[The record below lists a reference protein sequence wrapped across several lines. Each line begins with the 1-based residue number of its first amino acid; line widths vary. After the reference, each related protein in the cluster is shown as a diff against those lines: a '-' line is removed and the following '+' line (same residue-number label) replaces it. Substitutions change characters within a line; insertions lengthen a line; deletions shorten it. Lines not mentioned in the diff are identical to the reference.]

1 MNSSNQKAA
10 ERLGEV
16 GRTLKAARE
25 AKGIGLG
32 ELSANIRINRSH
44 LEHIEAGELDRLPA
58 ITFVRGFVRNYAIAV
73 GLDASD
79 VMAQMGEVAQLL
91 DAGPMPLDPP
101 AEVRPEPIVTIS
113 IPRVALIGAAAVLVV
128 WGGYLLLQIS
138 PGPEEEVEIAA
149 SEESASDLERR
160 AENLR
165 SGYSPPDAELDT
177 LEEPADVAPPP
188 KPVPAI
194 TRPLPTEAPKQ
205 LQLTL
210 RGLERSW
217 VRLSVDRRE
226 PVDVYLE
233 PAETAAW
240 EANEEFRL
248 TVGKSDGVS
257 IYLNGEEILLP
268 QQPNM
273 LIPDIVLNKLTLLKL
288 EN

>member
-1 MNSSNQKAA
+1 
-10 ERLGEV
+10 
-16 GRTLKAARE
+16 
-25 AKGIGLG
+25 
-32 ELSANIRINRSH
+32 
-44 LEHIEAGELDRLPA
+44 
-58 ITFVRGFVRNYAIAV
+58 
-73 GLDASD
+73 
-79 VMAQMGEVAQLL
+79 
-91 DAGPMPLDPP
+91 

-113 IPRVALIGAAAVLVV
+113 IPRVALIGVAAVLAV

-138 PGPEEEVEIAA
+138 PGPEEEAEFAVSEDPA
-149 SEESASDLERR
+149 SGLERR
-160 AENLR
+160 SENLR
-165 SGYSPPDAELDT
+165 PGYSPSDGEAEPP
-177 LEEPADVAPPP
+177 EQPAAAAVPPP
-188 KPVPAI
+188 PEPEPPAV
-194 TRPLPTEAPKQ
+194 TRPLPVETPKQ

-210 RGLERSW
+210 RGLEPSW

-240 EANEEFRL
+240 AANEEFRL
-248 TVGKSDGVS
+248 TVGKSHGVS

>member
-1 MNSSNQKAA
+1 MNPSNEKAA
-10 ERLGEV
+10 ELLGEV
-16 GRTLKAARE
+16 GRKLKAARE

-32 ELSANIRINRSH
+32 ELSANTRINRGH
-44 LEHIEAGELDRLPA
+44 LEHIEAGELDGLPA

-73 GLDASD
+73 GLDPND
-79 VMAQMGEVAQLL
+79 VMAQMSEVVQFL
-91 DAGPMPLDPP
+91 DSGPMPLDPP

-113 IPRVALIGAAAVLVV
+113 IPRVALIGAVAVLAV

-138 PGPEEEVEIAA
+138 PGPEEEAEFAVSEELA
-149 SEESASDLERR
+149 SELERR
-160 AENLR
+160 SENLR
-165 SGYSPPDAELDT
+165 PGYSPSGGEAEAPG
-177 LEEPADVAPPP
+177 EPSAAAVPPA
-188 KPVPAI
+188 V
-194 TRPLPTEAPKQ
+194 TRPLPVETPKQ

-210 RGLERSW
+210 RGLESSW

-240 EANEEFRL
+240 AANEEFRL
-248 TVGKSDGVS
+248 TVGKSHGVS